1 MAQAVVITRHD
12 LTAAALRQRAAR
24 CHDGRVACRA
34 LAIAHVLE
42 GATRAEAAA
51 ACGMDRQTLRD
62 WVHRYNADGLEGLS
76 DAPRSG
82 RPAVLSAE
90 QMAELKAL
98 VLAGPDLAK
107 DEGWRGALALPGPA
121 FGDRD
126 AVPGR
131 DARAD
136 GRQAVA
142 PPGADAPAAAALPP
156 EAGPRGAG
164 GVEKNFAER
173 VAEVLPPTA
182 TGKPIEI
189 WFQG

>member
-1 MAQAVVITRHD
+1 MRRTIKLWEVYVTRFEDALDRHRQGRLSAD
-12 LTAAALRQRAAR
+12 EAGEALGMSGRQFRRLRVRFAA
-24 CHDGRVACRA
+24 
-34 LAIAHVLE
+34 E
-42 GATRAEAAA
+42 GA
-51 ACGMDRQTLRD
+51 
-62 WVHRYNADGLEGLS
+62 EGLR